1 MLPPTVETVGFRT
14 TICMRFVDRNRYL
27 LVPDWQQAIKY
38 VKDNVII
45 NNQIIY
51 RCTSSH
57 ISNNFDDDLKNGL
70 WEQISSSG
78 GSGGSSAD
86 YKQITKLN
94 ITAPKTELISINVTS
109 TFTKPPLE
117 ILKFVE
123 GENDVVVTLCDFDN
137 NDSTDFEANEFLT
150 FDGNMS
156 LKTIYDIVVST
167 PTQLV
172 KGYCSITEDIDLTK
186 FKSVEEM
193 GVVQ

>member
-1 MLPPTVETVGFRT
+1 
-14 TICMRFVDRNRYL
+14 MRFVDRNRYL

-51 RCTSSH
+51 RCTSPH
-57 ISNNFDDDLKNGL
+57 IANKFEDDLKNGL

-78 GSGGSSAD
+78 GSGGSGGSNAD

-94 ITAPKTELISINVTS
+94 ITAPKTELISINVTN
-109 TFTKPPLE
+109 TFAKAPCE

-137 NDSTDFEANEFLT
+137 SDSTDFEDNEFLI

-172 KGYCSITEDIDLTK
+172 KGYCSITDDIDLTK

>member
-1 MLPPTVETVGFRT
+1 
-14 TICMRFVDRNRYL
+14 MRFVDRNRYL
-27 LVPDWQQAIKY
+27 LVPDWQPAIKY

-45 NNQIIY
+45 NNQILY
-51 RCTSSH
+51 RCTSPH
-57 ISNNFDDDLKNGL
+57 IANNFDDDLKNGL

-78 GSGGSSAD
+78 GSGGSNAD

-94 ITAPKTELISINVTS
+94 ITAPKTELISINVTN
-109 TFTKPPLE
+109 TFAKPPCE
-117 ILKFVE
+117 ILKFVG

-137 NDSTDFEANEFLT
+137 NDSTDFEDNEFLT

-193 GVVQ
+193 GVIQ

>member
-1 MLPPTVETVGFRT
+1 
-14 TICMRFVDRNRYL
+14 MRFVDRNRYL

-57 ISNNFDDDLKNGL
+57 IANKFEDDLKNGL

-78 GSGGSSAD
+78 GGGGGSAD

-94 ITAPKTELISINVTS
+94 ITAPKTGLISINVTN
-109 TFTKPPLE
+109 TFAKAPLE

-137 NDSTDFEANEFLT
+137 SDSTDFEDNEFLT

-172 KGYCSITEDIDLTK
+172 QGYCSITEDIDLTK

-193 GVVQ
+193 GVIK